1 MTPQN
6 AIDAP
11 WMLDGRN
18 RPRVVVLAAPN
29 RPRVEQ
35 KLPLILDLIEQ
46 YSEIVAVDM
55 DFSYSF
61 EKCNSDLVVVLGGDG
76 SILQSARQMCH
87 QQRPVLGVN
96 LGKLG
101 FLAAI
106 PPDRFMDIWPNVCA
120 GQFSVTNHLMLQCSV
135 FEDDREIHSMI
146 GLNETS
152 VLGGP
157 PYSMMYIDLYIDSVL
172 ATTYAC
178 DGLIISTPIG
188 STAHNLSAGG
198 PILRRNLQAF
208 VISPISPHTLTM
220 RPVVDT
226 ADRIFDLKI
235 RVDHPTASVVVDG
248 RVLCHLGME
257 HTVRVSRAEDTFQLI
272 SVPGHDDYGAL
283 RTKLGWSGKPQSFD

>member
-1 MTPQN
+1 MSNPPSSVWIQ
-6 AIDAP
+6 
-11 WMLDGRN
+11 DGRS
-18 RPRVVVLAAPN
+18 RPRVVILAAPN

-35 KLPLILDLIEQ
+35 ELKNIVDTIEQ
-46 YSEIVAVDM
+46 YAEIVALDKN
-55 DFSYSF
+55 FSYDF
-61 EKCNSDLVVVLGGDG
+61 ENCNSDLVVVLGGDG
-76 SILQSARQMCH
+76 SILQSARQMLH

-106 PPDRFMDIWPNVCA
+106 PPSRFVDIWRDVCE
-120 GQFSVTNHLMLQCSV
+120 GRYSVTNHLMLKCQV
-135 FEDDREIHSMI
+135 FRRDSELHSI
-146 GLNETS
+146 VGLNEAS

-157 PYSMMYIDLYIDSVL
+157 PYTMMYIDLYIDSIL

-226 ADRIFDLKI
+226 ADRVFELRI
-235 RVDHPTASVVVDG
+235 RGEHPNACVVVDG
-248 RVLCHLGME
+248 RVVCHFSPDLC
-257 HTVRVSRAEDTFQLI
+257 VRISRADDTFQLI
-272 SVPGHDDYGAL
+272 SVPGHDDYQAL
-283 RTKLGWSGKPQSFD
+283 RDKLGWSGKPRLVE

>member
-1 MTPQN
+1 VSNPPSSVWIQ
-6 AIDAP
+6 
-11 WMLDGRN
+11 DGRS
-18 RPRVVVLAAPN
+18 RPRVVILAAPN

-35 KLPLILDLIEQ
+35 ELKNIVDTIEQ
-46 YSEIVAVDM
+46 YAEIVALDKN
-55 DFSYSF
+55 FSYDF
-61 EKCNSDLVVVLGGDG
+61 ENCNSDLVVVLGGDG
-76 SILQSARQMCH
+76 SILQSARQMLH

-106 PPDRFMDIWPNVCA
+106 PPSRFVDIWRDVCE
-120 GQFSVTNHLMLQCSV
+120 GRYSVTNHLMLKCQV
-135 FEDDREIHSMI
+135 FRRDSELHSI
-146 GLNETS
+146 VGLNETS

-157 PYSMMYIDLYIDSVL
+157 PYTMMYIDLYIDSML

-226 ADRIFDLKI
+226 ADRVFELRI
-235 RVDHPTASVVVDG
+235 RGEHPNACVVVDG
-248 RVLCHLGME
+248 RVVCHFSPDLC
-257 HTVRVSRAEDTFQLI
+257 VRISRADDTFQLI
-272 SVPGHDDYGAL
+272 SVPGHDDYQAL
-283 RTKLGWSGKPQSFD
+283 RDKLGWSGKPRLVE

>member
-1 MTPQN
+1 MSLT
-6 AIDAP
+6 ASWGWIR
-11 WMLDGRN
+11 DGRT

-29 RPRVEQ
+29 RPRVEHE
-35 KLPLILDLIEQ
+35 LNGILNTIAQ
-46 YSEIVAVDM
+46 HAEIVAVDKS
-55 DFSYSF
+55 FSYEFDSC
-61 EKCNSDLVVVLGGDG
+61 ESDLVVVLGGDG
-76 SILQSARQMCH
+76 SILQSARQMRH

-106 PPDRFMDIWPNVCA
+106 SPSRFVDIWPEVCH
-120 GQFSVTNHLMLQCSV
+120 GRFSVTNHLMLQCQV
-135 FEDDREIHSMI
+135 FLDDLVLHSII
-146 GLNETS
+146 GLNEAS

-157 PYSMMYIDLYIDSVL
+157 PYTMMYIDLYIDSVL

-226 ADRIFDLKI
+226 ADRVFDLKI

-248 RVLCHLGME
+248 RVVCHFGRELR
-257 HTVRVSRAEDTFQLI
+257 VRISRAEDTFQLI
-272 SVPGHDDYGAL
+272 SVPGHDDYQAL
-283 RTKLGWSGKPQSFD
+283 REKLGWSGKPRLTE